1 MLYMCV
7 IIVPESQAWSVRR
20 APALPVATETMPRYA
35 RPPIGTALTADH
47 DATLLVAALE
57 EIDTRR
63 MALEWLLE
71 ADLLG
76 RCLV

>member
-1 MLYMCV
+1 MCL
-7 IIVPESQAWSVRR
+7 IIVPESQAWSVIR
-20 APALPVATETMPRYA
+20 APALSAATETAAPRYA
-35 RPPIGTALTADH
+35 RSPIGTALTSDH

-63 MALEWLLE
+63 RTLEWLLE

>member
-1 MLYMCV
+1 MCL

-20 APALPVATETMPRYA
+20 APALSTATETVA
-35 RPPIGTALTADH
+35 RRHERSPIGTALTLEH

-63 MALEWLLE
+63 TTLEWLLE

>member
-1 MLYMCV
+1 MCL

-20 APALPVATETMPRYA
+20 APALSVATETVAPRYA
-35 RPPIGTALTADH
+35 RPPIGTALTVDH

-63 MALEWLLE
+63 TALEWLLE

>member
-1 MLYMCV
+1 MCV
-7 IIVPESQAWSVRR
+7 IIVPESQAWSVIR
-20 APALPVATETMPRYA
+20 APALSAATETVVPRYQ
-35 RPPIGTALTADH
+35 RSPIGTALTSEH

-57 EIDTRR
+57 ETT
-63 MALEWLLE
+63 LEWLLE

>member
-1 MLYMCV
+1 MCV
-7 IIVPESQAWSVRR
+7 IIVPESQAWSVIR
-20 APALPVATETMPRYA
+20 APALSVATETVALRSA
-35 RPPIGTALTADH
+35 RPSIGAALTVDH

-63 MALEWLLE
+63 TALEWLLE

>member
-1 MLYMCV
+1 MCV
-7 IIVPESQAWSVRR
+7 IIVPESQAWSVIR
-20 APALPVATETMPRYA
+20 APALSAATETVVPRYQ
-35 RPPIGTALTADH
+35 RSPIGTALTSEH

-63 MALEWLLE
+63 TTLEWLLE

>member
-1 MLYMCV
+1 MCV
-7 IIVPESQAWSVRR
+7 EAAAGPIFPCVLPRSVSLVKTEPEIA
-20 APALPVATETMPRYA
+20 E
-35 RPPIGTALTADH
+35 H

-57 EIDTRR
+57 DIHTRQ
-63 MALEWLLE
+63 ATLEWLLE